1 MGTMAVVSVNDY
13 KTAVE
18 MFVKDGDTYTERVPF
33 EAFNK
38 ATRGGLYGTD

>member
-1 MGTMAVVSVNDY
+1 MGTMPIVAVNDY

-33 EAFNK
+33 EVKELCLKRF
-38 ATRGGLYGTD
+38 